1 MLIVAIEMCEG
12 DGFDHRLRAVFDAYK
27 KTCKMA
33 EEAGVDLS
41 LYGVKLTD
49 VDTFTGLRWFIEG
62 DYIWDM
68 IKKLNKAKYDQVSDL
83 PRLTEWS
90 ELDSHQKLQFTQGRN
105 YIIDRLKE
113 KVTYDR
119 FRNY

>member
-12 DGFDHRLRAVFDAYK
+12 DGSDHRLRAVFDAYK

-49 VDTFTGLRWFIEG
+49 VDTFTSFRWFIEG

-90 ELDSHQKLQFTQGRN
+90 ELDGHQKLQFAQGRN

-113 KVTYDR
+113 KATCDR
-119 FRNY
+119 FKNY